1 MQKRKEMTE
10 PTRKQK
16 HFAKEIATRL
26 RIDMPTENTSYAYWK
41 FINDH
46 VKEFNKKKRYDFY
59 SAYEEDFEDVYS
71 FSDLC

>member
-1 MQKRKEMTE
+1 MTE
-10 PTRKQK
+10 PTRNQK

-46 VKEFNKKKRYDFY
+46 VKEFNKKKK
-59 SAYEEDFEDVYS
+59 V
-71 FSDLC
+71 

>member
-1 MQKRKEMTE
+1 MTE

-16 HFAKEIATRL
+16 HFAKEIAIRL

-46 VKEFNKKKRYDFY
+46 ISEYNLKRSDDFY
-59 SAYEEDFEDVYS
+59 RAYEEDFGEVYS
-71 FSDLC
+71 FSDFC